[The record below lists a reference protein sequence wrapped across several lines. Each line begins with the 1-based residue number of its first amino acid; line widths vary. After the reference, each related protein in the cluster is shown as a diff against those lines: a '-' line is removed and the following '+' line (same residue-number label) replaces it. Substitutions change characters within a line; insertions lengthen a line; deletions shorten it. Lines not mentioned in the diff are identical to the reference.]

1 MTDIEGVIK
10 YQLHHIDAELPKQ
23 VDIAQL
29 NAWRTLLFKLN
40 LIGQDPLRY
49 QGLGYGN
56 ISQRLNHRQFII
68 SGTQTGHLDR
78 LQKNDYCLITEANP
92 AQNQIY
98 SQGLIKPSSE
108 ALTHASLY
116 QNDDSINAV
125 IHVHSPIIW
134 QNTEALNLAHT
145 AAHIAYG
152 TPDMANAVAELLM
165 SNPDISLFTMLG
177 HEDGVIAYGN
187 NLNSTA
193 SLLIQQLSAAFA
205 LY

>member
-1 MTDIEGVIK
+1 MTDTEGVIK
-10 YQLHHIDAELPKQ
+10 YPLHHIDAELPENFN
-23 VDIAQL
+23 IAPL

-56 ISQRLNHRQFII
+56 ISQRLNHQQFII
-68 SGTQTGHLDR
+68 SGTQTGHLET
-78 LQKNDYCLITEANP
+78 LQKSDYCLITEANP
-92 AQNQIY
+92 AQNQIH

-116 QNDDSINAV
+116 QHDDSINAV

-134 QNTEALNLAHT
+134 QNTDKLKLPYT

-165 SNPDISLFTMLG
+165 SNPNISLFTMLG
-177 HEDGVIAYGN
+177 HEDGVMAFGN
-187 NLNSTA
+187 HLNTTA
-193 SLLIQQLSAAFA
+193 SFLIQQLSAALA